1 MCWFWGP
8 SFGAPGTSLPLHSKI
23 HSLKRNAVLP
33 ESATPVDSTDEAAK
47 APFVPEVPFIAPPID
62 APTPLLSGLDSDGDG
77 IPDAVDLDDDNDGI
91 PDENEMT
98 CISPFT
104 GTPGPATPVN
114 GGTVITDIYTNYQ
127 GYWHSSTTSI
137 NPVKPTS
144 ANEILAF
151 KVNGTI
157 YATGVGGSAVLDTDG
172 NGLYDMLDIN
182 GDGIG
187 DLPMVETKFKGINPN
202 APIINELALE
212 GATDD
217 GNLNV
222 ALGMTV
228 GTPNQDERVYLTN
241 GTRSLNIA
249 SGLANIGS
257 TWYFNLPN
265 YDVSGVG
272 DGIPDVMIAQ
282 VAQIGG
288 VNVKFTFYDQY
299 GTALGNTV
307 VVSETGGLSG
317 VLGQWIQDIYNF
329 NGTVFATKQTK
340 DIRLATME
348 ISETNMTLAQ
358 AGTIAFLKVEVSAN
372 ADLAF
377 VAVNSKSLGSPC
389 TDKDSDGDG
398 IPDRLDLDSDN
409 DGIYDL
415 IEAGHGKPDVNHDG
429 RIDGAPAAF
438 GADGLFNAVETS
450 PDSGVLNYTIKDSDG
465 DGHIDAIEI
474 DSDNDGCND
483 VIEAGFLDQN
493 GDGRLGPLPLTVDG
507 NGVVTSGGP

>member
-1 MCWFWGP
+1 
-8 SFGAPGTSLPLHSKI
+8 
-23 HSLKRNAVLP
+23 
-33 ESATPVDSTDEAAK
+33 
-47 APFVPEVPFIAPPID
+47 
-62 APTPLLSGLDSDGDG
+62 
-77 IPDAVDLDDDNDGI
+77 
-91 PDENEMT
+91 
-98 CISPFT
+98 
-104 GTPGPATPVN
+104 
-114 GGTVITDIYTNYQ
+114 GTVITDIYTNYQ
-127 GYWHSSTTSI
+127 GYWHSSTSAN
-137 NPVKPTS
+137 NPVQPTS
-144 ANEILAF
+144 ANELLAF

-157 YATGVGGSAVLDTDG
+157 YATGVVGPAVLDTDG

-187 DLPMVETKFKGINPN
+187 DLPMVETQFKGINPN
-202 APIINELALE
+202 APIANELALE

-222 ALGMTV
+222 ALGMTI
-228 GTPNQDERVYLTN
+228 GTPNHDERVYLTN
-241 GTRSLNIA
+241 GTRSLKLA

-438 GADGLFNAVETS
+438 GADGLFNAVETG
-450 PDSGVLNYTIKDSDG
+450 PDSGTLNYTIKDSDG

-493 GDGRLGPLPLTVDG
+493 GDGRLGPVPLTVDG